1 MNMDGFGLHF
11 EGEEKGCGDLGVRR
25 GRTMGDPQVSGSANC
40 WVVASRGRELWTQ
53 NRFWGNLLGT
63 TDPDTCNGNLGLDM
77 LRLRSLES
85 AAFKDGH
92 GADWQRHLKLGP
104 WLRLQGEGAE
114 PEEEPCQ
121 LS

>member
-1 MNMDGFGLHF
+1 
-11 EGEEKGCGDLGVRR
+11 
-25 GRTMGDPQVSGSANC
+25 MGDPQVSGSANC

-85 AAFKDGH
+85 AALKDGH
-92 GADWQRHLKLGP
+92 GPDWQRHLKLGP